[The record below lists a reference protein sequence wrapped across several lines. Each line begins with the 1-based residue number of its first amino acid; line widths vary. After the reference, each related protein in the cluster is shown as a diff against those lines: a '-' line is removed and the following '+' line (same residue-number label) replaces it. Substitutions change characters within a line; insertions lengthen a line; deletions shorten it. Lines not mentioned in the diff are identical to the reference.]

1 MNLYIEGLTSGNISI
16 SGDEGLP
23 NVKIVGASSATVD
36 VKDVLG
42 NKQFCEDCAT
52 FITNNKIR
60 VRVGNASGRILTASQ
75 MSAIQNGTLFD
86 LDSDG
91 VADMAEGI
99 ASVIVQGIDLKDAVT
114 EWTVNLPGDGSQKF
128 LPLRATAICRSAT
141 ALVGDATLNLGT
153 STGGTQWLNAAALT
167 GLGAVGVG
175 EAIVKEIDVTTTA
188 IATVD
193 DNATLYVG
201 VAGADSGT
209 AGTCDLKIEGIF
221 L

>member
-1 MNLYIEGLTSGNISI
+1 MDLYIESLISGNISI
-16 SGDEGLP
+16 SGDGGTP
-23 NVKIVGASSATVD
+23 NVKLVGPSYTTVP

-42 NKQFCEDCAT
+42 NQQFCEECST
-52 FITNNKIR
+52 FITNSKIR
-60 VRVGNASGRILTASQ
+60 VRVGNASGRILTAAQ

-99 ASVIVQGIDLKDAVT
+99 ASIIIQGIDLKDTGT
-114 EWTVNLPGDGSQKF
+114 EWSANLPGDGSQKF
-128 LPLRATAICRSAT
+128 LPLRATAICRT
-141 ALVGDATLNLGT
+141 ADALAGDATIDLGT
-153 STGGTQWLNAAALT
+153 TTGGTEWLGAAALS
-167 GLGAVGVG
+167 GLNAVD
-175 EAIVKEIDVTTTA
+175 EAIVKVIDVTTAA

-193 DNATLYVG
+193 DNAALYVN

-209 AGTCDLKIEGIF
+209 AGTIDLKIEGIF